1 MLFPSNNF
9 SNIIVYNSITNNLN
23 DQKYDSIQPF
33 TFVDYLNYSKS
44 LNKNVIN
51 FSDYQTYLSNWNT
64 ATNNSNDNLSSQ
76 VSQQFVAFLQSIT
89 LNFSTA
95 EEKRYLSNINFY
107 DPNDLEIAI
116 PFYVNKIKQVLLY
129 FANKRDTFKIDLQL
143 AKNNGTVNGVESYLR
158 TYIVETLLGQDN
170 PPFNNLATPLTAISN
185 KIQIEVEE
193 GYDTFNDYFDLDPF
207 QPPSFYVASGDRAQ
221 YFQANTNLNDNNI
234 FLDYNQ
240 AIINL
245 INSEQVALQA
255 LQNLVININT
265 PDPTLL
271 QPYDFTDYNST
282 LSDNILLT
290 NNKQLIE
297 NYSGTDTYYL
307 STNAAGQILSGN
319 MFTATDPYANLLNV
333 YNPSTL
339 TVPSDTT
346 VYEREAGLF
355 YKPTARS
362 IIQLQTPFE
371 YYVKHNLPTDT
382 TFTFP
387 DPNSYGNIS
396 GVSKEDHA
404 TPLNFVLQG
413 EKIQKNISSNN
424 AFGNTNVSKNDF
436 TFESYYSLEQQETIL
451 NYAKSL
457 YNSGVVTQYITDVYG
472 NAFIGFKQ
480 ANPGYINT
488 VSKTLML
495 NSVENGLSANATNLY
510 TNSIEVLSTGT
521 FANTQ
526 SVFTS
531 TPLTGTAYT
540 IYDRRNSPG
549 NYYVFN
555 IANLTLNPLQTEL
568 SNVLAKY
575 NSYIQNDI
583 TNNLISLDVYNDTFV
598 FTTSSYM
605 VVDKVL
611 YNEGNFSQS
620 NSLPLILGRDKNSTI
635 TNPFLVDNNLYFGK
649 YFINPDIN
657 MDSNLRL
664 FVLNLYVYNI
674 NNNTYTTNTNSGE
687 LTFTY
692 DGRSKID
699 SYTAVLSYN
708 SKFDIFNMAIN
719 IKDGLQNFFLHT
731 IQFRYAANQV
741 TIATDKVFMPDNT
754 YYTINFFDNSNTFD
768 LLTYPI
774 ATTPYITNSNGTIT
788 F

>member
-44 LNKNVIN
+44 LNKSVIN
-51 FSDYQTYLSNWNT
+51 FSDYQNYLSNWNT

-76 VSQQFVAFLQSIT
+76 VSEQFVAFLQSIT

-107 DPNDLEIAI
+107 DPSDLEIAI

-143 AKNNGTVNGVESYLR
+143 AKNSGTINGTESYLR

-319 MFTATDPYANLLNV
+319 MFTATDPYANLLNI
-333 YNPSTL
+333 YNPSSL
-339 TVPSDTT
+339 TVPADLT
-346 VYEREAGLF
+346 VYERDAGLF
-355 YKPTARS
+355 FKPTSKS

-371 YYVKHNLPTDT
+371 YYVKPNLPPDT

-387 DPNSYGNIS
+387 DPNSYGNVS
-396 GVSKEDHA
+396 GVSNEDHI

-424 AFGNTNVSKNDF
+424 AFGNTNVSNNDF
-436 TFESYYSLEQQETIL
+436 TFESYHSLEQQEKVL
-451 NYAKSL
+451 NYVQSL
-457 YNSGVVTQYITDVYG
+457 YNSGSIKQYVTDVYG
-472 NAFIGFKQ
+472 NAFINLKIL
-480 ANPGYINT
+480 APNYINT
-488 VSKTLML
+488 VSNTLKL
-495 NSVENGLSANATNLY
+495 DAVENGLSANTTTLY
-510 TNSIEVLSTGT
+510 TNSIETLSTGT
-521 FANTQ
+521 FSNTQ
-526 SVFTS
+526 SIYSRTS
-531 TPLTGTAYT
+531 FNGAVPS
-540 IYDRRNSPG
+540 IYYSRNTPG
-549 NYYVFN
+549 NFYVFN
-555 IANLTLNPLQTEL
+555 IANLTLNPLSVEL
-568 SNVLAKY
+568 GNVYTKY
-575 NSYIQNDI
+575 NQMVSNDI
-583 TNNLISLDVYNDTFV
+583 TNNLISVDIYNDTFV
-598 FTTSSYM
+598 FTTSSYV

-611 YNEGNFSQS
+611 YQDGEFYQS
-620 NSLPLILGRDKNSTI
+620 NNIPLILNRSKNNTV
-635 TNPFLVDNNLYFGK
+635 TNPFLVDNNLYIAN
-649 YFINPDIN
+649 YYLNSDMYTN
-657 MDSNLRL
+657 SNLRV
-664 FVLNLYVYNI
+664 FVLDFYSYNI
-674 NNNTYTTNTNSGE
+674 NNNTYTTDTNSGE
-687 LTFTY
+687 LTFTF
-692 DGRSKID
+692 DGNSKLD
-699 SYTAVLSYN
+699 SYTAVMSYN
-708 SKFDIFNMAIN
+708 SKFDLFNIAIN
-719 IKDGLQNFFLHT
+719 IKDGVQDFFLQT
-731 IQFRYAANQV
+731 FQCRYAANQL
-741 TIATDKVFMPDNT
+741 TIVNDKVFYPTNT
-754 YYTINFFDNSNTFD
+754 YCTINFFDYSNVLD
-768 LLTYPI
+768 LLTNPVV
-774 ATTPYITNSNGTIT
+774 TTPYITQANGTIT